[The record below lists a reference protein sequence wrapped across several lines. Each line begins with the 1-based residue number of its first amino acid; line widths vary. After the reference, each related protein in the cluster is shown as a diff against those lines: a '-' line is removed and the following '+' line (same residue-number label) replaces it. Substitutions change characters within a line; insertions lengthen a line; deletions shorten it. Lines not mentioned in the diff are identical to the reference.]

1 MGMNIKNENTHA
13 LARELAAIEQ
23 ATVTDAVSTALREAL
38 ARRRQAQSSRRERV
52 MHLLARIREH
62 LGKTEGLSL
71 HAVSES
77 LYDEHGLPR

>member
-1 MGMNIKNENTHA
+1 MGMNIKNEKTHA

-52 MHLLARIREH
+52 MQLLARIREH
-62 LGKTEGLSL
+62 LGKTEGPSL
-71 HAVSES
+71 QSVSES
-77 LYDEHGLPR
+77 LYDEHGLPQ

>member
-13 LARELAAIEQ
+13 LARELAALEQ

-38 ARRRQAQSSRRERV
+38 ARRRSAGSSRRDRV
-52 MHLLARIREH
+52 MDLLRRMREH

-71 HAVSES
+71 HVVSET

>member
-1 MGMNIKNENTHA
+1 MGMNIKNEDTHA

-52 MHLLARIREH
+52 TQLLARIREH

-71 HAVSES
+71 HSVSES
-77 LYDEHGLPR
+77 LYDEHGLPQ